1 MNLKLIRG
9 ILRTEVIIAAANGL
23 LSAVEDALEFQKRIV
38 ERTTHQEDPPTT
50 ELQWIPTSPVT
61 LPMSTPR
68 IAKRP
73 LNSLLMPLLVFW
85 VLSQHWRL
93 WELLHEE
100 LPPPG
105 VGAATAAR
113 AQAEVTM
120 RASLENIA
128 RVKSE

>member
-1 MNLKLIRG
+1 M
-9 ILRTEVIIAAANGL
+9 RTEVVIGAANGL

-50 ELQWIPTSPVT
+50 ELQVTPTSSVELPMLIPRDIKRPMMALALWMLLQHWT
-61 LPMSTPR
+61 LPFEES
-68 IAKRP
+68 
-73 LNSLLMPLLVFW
+73 
-85 VLSQHWRL
+85 
-93 WELLHEE
+93 HEE
-100 LPPPG
+100 PPLPG

-128 RVKSE
+128 RAKSE